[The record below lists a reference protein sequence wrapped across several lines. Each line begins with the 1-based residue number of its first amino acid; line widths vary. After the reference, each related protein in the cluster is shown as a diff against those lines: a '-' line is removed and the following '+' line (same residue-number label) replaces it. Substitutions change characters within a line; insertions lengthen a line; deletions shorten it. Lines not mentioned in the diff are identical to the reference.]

1 MAIVEKA
8 MKAVILLGSVILL
21 AACAAPSEKQIEARE
36 YREAERQAEFLEFRQ
51 RCRESG
57 GILVVQGLE
66 GRVGKSSVPGGGD
79 QVRCQRTLSLH

>member
-21 AACAAPSEKQIEARE
+21 AACAAPSEKQIEARQ
-36 YREAERQAEFLEFRQ
+36 YREAERQAEFLEFRR

-57 GILVVQGLE
+57 GVLVVQGLE
-66 GRVGKSSVPGGGD
+66 GRIGRGSMPKGSD
-79 QVRCQRTLSLH
+79 QVRCQRTLALR

>member
-1 MAIVEKA
+1 
-8 MKAVILLGSVILL
+8 MKAGILLGGVMLL

-36 YREAERQAEFLEFRQ
+36 YRDAERQAKFLEFRQ

-57 GILVVQGLE
+57 GILVVQGLKV
-66 GRVGKSSVPGGGD
+66 RVGKSSVTDGGD

>member
-1 MAIVEKA
+1 

-21 AACAAPSEKQIEARE
+21 AACAAPSEKAIEARE

-79 QVRCQRTLSLH
+79 QVRCQRTLTLR